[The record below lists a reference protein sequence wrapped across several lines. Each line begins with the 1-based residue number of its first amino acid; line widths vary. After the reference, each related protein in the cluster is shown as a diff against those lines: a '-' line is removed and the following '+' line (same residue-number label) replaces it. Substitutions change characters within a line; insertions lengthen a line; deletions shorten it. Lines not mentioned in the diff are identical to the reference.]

1 MDEIKVGGEVDAWC
15 TTCKDMKW
23 HVVVAVVDGK
33 PAKVEC
39 NGCHKQH
46 AFKATPPGTPKPRA
60 AKKSAAAEPPEP
72 APIDDLEEKLK
83 AGEAGAKSYSARDS
97 YEIGDVVRHPSFGL
111 GLVAALPAAGKVE
124 LAFRSGRKLL
134 VHRLGQSPQSTL
146 QRPPPRDDSPPVGA
160 SDAPPPPKTQ
170 S

>member
-15 TTCKDMKW
+15 TTCKAMKW

-46 AFKATPPGTPKPRA
+46 AFKPTPPGTPKPRA
-60 AKKSAAAEPPEP
+60 AKKSAAAAPPEP
-72 APIDDLEEKLK
+72 APIDDLEEKLR
-83 AGEAGAKSYSARDS
+83 AGESSAKSYSARDS

-111 GLVAALPAAGKVE
+111 GLVASLPAAGKVE
-124 LAFRSGRKLL
+124 VAFRTGGRKLL
-134 VHRLGQSPQSTL
+134 VHRLGQSQQSTL

-160 SDAPPPPKTQ
+160 SDAPPPKNQ